1 MHNSGHKSLNL
12 INQENLFSGHFFEK
26 WPNYWST
33 SSTGV
38 ISNYKILFFF
48 NGVLV
53 WYSEIISSVYYRSS
67 HPEVFLWKD
76 VLKICAKFTGEHACW
91 SVISIKLLY
100 WNRTSA
106 WVFSCKF
113 AAYFRNT
120 FSWEH
125 FWLAA
130 SDYFWILYFKLVFI
144 KNFESSLQET
154 YFLENLSVDAFI
166 FKHFHTQE
174 INL

>member
-53 WYSEIISSVYYRSS
+53 WYSEIISSVYYQKQPPRGVLMKRCSENMRQIYRRTRMLKCDFNKVALLKS
-67 HPEVFLWKD
+67 HFGMGVLLQICYIFSEYLYNNASGGLLLFMEHSKVCDVCFWCFKFWYDTFDTYYTFGVFN
-76 VLKICAKFTGEHACW
+76 H
-91 SVISIKLLY
+91 
-100 WNRTSA
+100 
-106 WVFSCKF
+106 
-113 AAYFRNT
+113 
-120 FSWEH
+120 
-125 FWLAA
+125 
-130 SDYFWILYFKLVFI
+130 
-144 KNFESSLQET
+144 
-154 YFLENLSVDAFI
+154 
-166 FKHFHTQE
+166 
-174 INL
+174 